1 MFTPAGGSSLAA
13 REARSINR
21 KGNLMKK
28 FLNSPLRALLLA
40 VCALTASQSAWAY
53 DSAIKVGVGLYT
65 LDYQDQSRSASG
77 NSGGF
82 ALSYV
87 GRFNPVFGF
96 DVRIGGAGTV
106 SSAGLSL
113 KPGAFLSMLFRPSIP
128 FGESGDL
135 YGLVGITSL
144 AVGRTPANGH
154 EEIIARVGPSVGLG
168 AEFRITQHMLI
179 GAEWVSYQRDVN
191 YGPNGSSSWSG
202 VTQANVSLSALTA
215 SFKYQF

>member
-1 MFTPAGGSSLAA
+1 
-13 REARSINR
+13 
-21 KGNLMKK
+21 MKK
-28 FLNSPLRALLLA
+28 LLNTLFALLLA
-40 VCALTASQSAWAY
+40 VCALTVSQAAWAY
-53 DSAIKVGVGLYT
+53 DSAIKVGVGLYA
-65 LDYQDQSRSASG
+65 LDYQDQSQSVGG

-82 ALSYV
+82 TLSYV

-96 DVRIGGAGTV
+96 DVRIGTASAV

-113 KPGAFLSMLFRPSIP
+113 KPGAFASTFFRPAIP

-144 AVGRTPANGH
+144 AVGRTVANGH
-154 EEIIARVGPSVGLG
+154 QEIIARMGPSVGLG
-168 AEFRITQHMLI
+168 AEYRNAQHMLI

-191 YGPNGSSSWSG
+191 FGPNGNSGWSG
-202 VTQANVSLSALTA
+202 VTQAHVSLSALTA